1 MFLHLSLSRGVSVQ
15 GCFCPG
21 DLCPGGLCPGG
32 LGGGSLSGGLCVGW
46 SLSRGALSGGSLSRG
61 SLSVRSLSGGLCPG
75 GSLSGRSLSRGLS
88 VRETSYT
95 VNSGRYASYWNA
107 FLLYKWLT
115 DICNFCAAGH
125 LRINTEERKNVKL
138 YHVRSSMIHQVD
150 IQSGIP
156 SFGQDCLPCRLSIR

>member
-15 GCFCPG
+15 GDLCPGGLCPEGLGGVSIWGSLCRRVSVQRGLCPG
-21 DLCPGGLCPGG
+21 DLCLGGLCPGGLCPGG
-32 LGGGSLSGGLCVGW
+32 LCLGGLC
-46 SLSRGALSGGSLSRG
+46 S
-61 SLSVRSLSGGLCPG
+61 G

-95 VNSGRYASYWNA
+95 VKSGRYASYWNA

-125 LRINTEERKNVKL
+125 LRKNTEERKNVKL
-138 YHVRSSMIHQVD
+138 YLVRSSMIHQMD
-150 IQSGIP
+150 IRSGIP